1 MAQLIMALCVE
12 GTTDARFL
20 DVIAERTALQILT
33 SQSRTVVEVL
43 PIQRLHPSENE
54 QAQRILA
61 AARDASGY
69 HLLLVH
75 ADADAYSPETARAE
89 RIQPGFALV
98 QEAAKRNEAVCDR
111 CVAII
116 PVQMTEAWLLADSD
130 SLLQLIGTRESA
142 ENLGL
147 RHTGHHI
154 ESIADPKAYVNSVLT
169 NARMNMPRSRRKY
182 VQLGSLYEPLARR
195 ISLDRLELLPSF
207 LRFSADLTQSLRELG
222 LIPHV

>member
-1 MAQLIMALCVE
+1 MAQLVMALCVE
-12 GTTDARFL
+12 GSTDARFL
-20 DVIAERTALQILT
+20 DVIAARTALQILT
-33 SQSRTVVEVL
+33 SQSRAVVEVL
-43 PIQRLHPSENE
+43 PIQRMLPTGHG
-54 QAQRILA
+54 QTQRILA

-75 ADADAYSPETARAE
+75 ADADAHSPDAAWTE
-89 RIQPGFALV
+89 RIQPGFALI

-130 SLLQLIGTRESA
+130 SLLQLIGTGESA
-142 ENLGL
+142 ENIGL
-147 RHTGHHI
+147 HHTGRHI
-154 ESIADPKAYVNSVLT
+154 EAIADPKTYLNNVLT
-169 NARMNMPRSRRKY
+169 TARGSMPRSRRKY
-182 VQLGSLYEPLARR
+182 IQLGSLYEPLARR
-195 ISLDRLELLPSF
+195 ISLERLKLLPSF

>member
-20 DVIAERTALQILT
+20 DVITERTALQILT
-33 SQSRTVVEVL
+33 NQSHTVVEVL
-43 PIQRLHPSENE
+43 PIQRLHPTGHE

-75 ADADAYSPETARAE
+75 ADADAQSPETAWRE
-89 RIQPGFALV
+89 RIQPGFALI
-98 QEAAKRNEAVCDR
+98 QEAAKRNEAVCGR

-130 SLLQLIGTRESA
+130 SLLQLIGTGESA
-142 ENLGL
+142 ENIGL
-147 RHTGHHI
+147 HHTGRHI
-154 ESIADPKAYVNSVLT
+154 EAIADPKAYLNNVLT
-169 NARMNMPRSRRKY
+169 TVRGSMPRSRRKY

-195 ISLDRLELLPSF
+195 ISLERLKLLPSF
-207 LRFSADLTQSLRELG
+207 LRFRSDLEQSLVELG